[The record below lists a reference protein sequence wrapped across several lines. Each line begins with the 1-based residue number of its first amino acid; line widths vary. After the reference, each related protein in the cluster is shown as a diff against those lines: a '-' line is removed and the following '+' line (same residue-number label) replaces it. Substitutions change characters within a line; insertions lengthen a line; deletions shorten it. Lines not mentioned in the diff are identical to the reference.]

1 MFSTTLSLNTN
12 DEVIKLIDKD
22 YNHFLIHQ
30 FNPTYSSDWKQADVK
45 MKGVSLKDITVRKMC
60 FDILCDIKKVEEITL
75 LNIPYLNIYQFNK
88 PISDS
93 LLIENLKPEIKDRVL
108 QQNGLQHKYF
118 INNEYITI
126 YSFDE
131 SFIKNIEN
139 DPIWND
145 SILNTNS

>member
-30 FNPTYSSDWKQADVK
+30 FNPTYSSDWKHADVK
-45 MKGVSLKDITVRKMC
+45 MNGVSLKDITVRKMS

-75 LNIPYLNIYQFNK
+75 LNIPYLNIYQFSK

-93 LLIENLKPEIKDRVL
+93 LLIENLKPVIKDRIL
-108 QQNGLQHKYF
+108 LQNGLQRKYF

-131 SFIKNIEN
+131 SFINNIEN
-139 DPIWND
+139 NPYWKD
-145 SILNTNS
+145 SILKTNS